1 MFAVNLQRIFATSE
15 LFWEGVVILK
25 YLPFI
30 WRCKSSLS
38 VSFLSSQSLFSRSF
52 KSLLPMKTHLKVFFK
67 NLTQG
72 FFKILIPN
80 FNKRMPHANFLTVS
94 LSKQTSIL

>member
-1 MFAVNLQRIFATSE
+1 MFALNLQRIFATSE

-38 VSFLSSQSLFSRSF
+38 VSFLSSQPFLNRSL
-52 KSLLPMKTHLKVFFK
+52 KYLLPMKTRLKVF
-67 NLTQG
+67 
-72 FFKILIPN
+72 
-80 FNKRMPHANFLTVS
+80 
-94 LSKQTSIL
+94 